1 MNALLAR
8 PGLRCLVVGAVAV
21 AAAPLLG
28 RNGIMS
34 DYVAVLIGEAIVLAA
49 AGLSLNLLMGHAG
62 QISLGHGAL
71 LGVGAFTTG
80 ALTPATEL
88 GLPFMFAVPAA
99 AIAGAVVAFAI
110 GLPALRLR
118 GLYLA
123 VVTIA
128 FSYAMFESIFASE
141 QVGGGSAGISLP
153 RPQVNTFLFSHE
165 ADYLAILVGLLALL
179 WLVDTNVTRTKVG
192 RAFRALRSDEAVAS
206 SFGVDV
212 TRYKLLAFAL
222 SGAMAG
228 IAGLMVGHLKLTVS
242 SSVFGYERS
251 LLLVVVVV
259 VGGLGSRVGVLVAAA
274 FYAFYPIAMP
284 ELFGRGVRG
293 VDVIIGA
300 ALLVFTMA
308 RNPGGL
314 AGTIRELR
322 HERRSEQA
330 RIADAASREFDDADA
345 PALPKLPNMPRP
357 ASLIARPEARGDY
370 DGPVLEADNIT
381 VRFGGLVAVADA
393 SLRVPRGRIVG
404 LIGPNG
410 AGKTT
415 LFNAISGLQQPE
427 TGRVRL
433 LGHDVSNLG
442 AAARCARG
450 LGRTFQNIG
459 LVKDLSVTEN
469 LLLAQH
475 TLAPYNVPLA
485 LGYAGPT
492 ARIED
497 ELRDRAATAI
507 AGLGFDRY
515 AHTEVG
521 KLSIGQQRI
530 VELGCVLLT
539 APEVVML
546 DEPSAGMSPAA
557 AENLAERMRDLRDE
571 LGRTVLLIEHNVPLV
586 LDTCDELYVMA
597 GGVVVAHGSPDDVVR
612 DPIVVDAYLGGALT

>member
-1 MNALLAR
+1 MNAVFAR
-8 PGLRCLVVGAVAV
+8 PGLRCVVVGVVAL

-28 RNGIMS
+28 RAGVLN
-34 DYVAVLIGEAIVLAA
+34 DYRAVLIGEAIALAA

-88 GLPFMFAVPAA
+88 GLPFVVAVPAA
-99 AIAGAVVAFAI
+99 AIAGALVAFVI
-110 GLPALRLR
+110 GVPALRLR

-128 FSYAMFESIFASE
+128 FSYAMFESIFAAE
-141 QVGGGSAGISLP
+141 QVGGGSAGIALP
-153 RPQVNTFLFSHE
+153 RPQVNTFLFSKE
-165 ADYLAILVGLLALL
+165 VDYLAILIGLFALL
-179 WLVDTNVTRTKVG
+179 WLVDTNVTRTKIG
-192 RAFRALRSDEAVAS
+192 RAFRAVRSDEAVAA

-228 IAGLMVGHLKLTVS
+228 IAGVMVGHLKLTVS

-284 ELFGRGVRG
+284 ELFGAGVRG
-293 VDVIIGA
+293 YDVIIGA
-300 ALLVFTMA
+300 ALLVITMA

-314 AGTIRELR
+314 AGTIREQLE
-322 HERRSEQA
+322 ERRAGRE
-330 RIADAASREFDDADA
+330 RLADAAASGTDDADGS
-345 PALPKLPNMPRP
+345 ALPKLPNMPRP
-357 ASLIARPEARGDY
+357 ASLAGRPEAHGNA
-370 DGPVLEADNIT
+370 PVLEAKDVT

-393 SLRVPRGRIVG
+393 SLTVPQGRIVG

-415 LFNAISGLQQPE
+415 LFNAISGLEVPE
-427 TGRVRL
+427 SGRVHL

-459 LVKDLSVTEN
+459 LVKDLSVTDN

-475 TLAPYNVPLA
+475 TVAPYGIPAA
-485 LGYAGPT
+485 LGYAGST
-492 ARIED
+492 GSVED
-497 ELRDRAATAI
+497 ELHERAATAI
-507 AGLGFDRY
+507 SGLGFERY
-515 AHTEVG
+515 ANTPVG

-530 VELGCVLLT
+530 VELGCVLVT
-539 APEVVML
+539 APELVML

-557 AENLAERMRDLRDE
+557 AENLAERLRDLRDE

-597 GGVVVAHGSPDDVVR
+597 GGVIVANGAPDDVVR
-612 DPIVVDAYLGGALT
+612 DPVVVDAYLGGALT

>member
-1 MNALLAR
+1 MNLLLAR
-8 PGLRCLVVGAVAV
+8 PGLRVAIVGALAL
-21 AAAPLLG
+21 ALAPLLG

-34 DYVAVLIGEAIVLAA
+34 DYVAVLIGEAVVLAA
-49 AGLSLNLLMGHAG
+49 AALSLNLLMGHAG

-71 LGVGAFTTG
+71 VGVGAFTTG

-88 GLPFMFAVPAA
+88 GLPFMLAVPAA
-99 AIAGAVVAFAI
+99 AVAGALVAFVI

-141 QVGGGSAGISLP
+141 QVGGGSAGVSLP
-153 RPQVNTFLFSHE
+153 RPQVNTFLFTDE

-179 WLVDTNVTRTKVG
+179 WLVDTNVTRTKIG

-228 IAGLMVGHLKLTVS
+228 IAGVMVGHLKLTVS
-242 SSVFGYERS
+242 SSVFPYERS
-251 LLLVVVVV
+251 LLYVVVVV

-284 ELFGRGVRG
+284 ELFGTGVRG
-293 VDVIIGA
+293 YDVIIGA

-322 HERRSEQA
+322 HERRSERA
-330 RIADAASREFDDADA
+330 RVAAEADAGVDDADG

-357 ASLIARPEARGDY
+357 ASLAQRPEARGDA
-370 DGPVLEADNIT
+370 PVVEADNIT
-381 VRFGGLVAVADA
+381 VRFGGLIAVADA
-393 SLRVPRGRIVG
+393 SLSVPRGRIVG

-415 LFNAISGLQQPE
+415 LFNAISGLERPE
-427 TGRVRL
+427 SGRVRL

-475 TLAPYNVPLA
+475 TVAPYGIPAA

-492 ARIED
+492 GRIED
-497 ELRDRAATAI
+497 ELRERAATAI
-507 AGLGFDRY
+507 SGLGFERY
-515 AHTEVG
+515 ADTQVG
-521 KLSIGQQRI
+521 NLSIGQQRI
-530 VELGCVLLT
+530 VELGCVLVT

-557 AENLAERMRDLRDE
+557 AENLADRLRDLRDE

-597 GGVVVAHGSPDDVVR
+597 GGAVVAHGSPDDVVR
-612 DPIVVDAYLGGALT
+612 DPVVVDAYLGGALT